1 MVPKA
6 WHYGAGVDLFPFPR
20 RFKMS
25 STMSFVVA
33 LLVEGSPHLDEDC
46 MCIVYYTLAPWR
58 VDKKYGVKKMSPQ
71 NVIFYLLT
79 FIIV

>member
-46 MCIVYYTLAPWR
+46 MCIVYYTLAP
-58 VDKKYGVKKMSPQ
+58 
-71 NVIFYLLT
+71 
-79 FIIV
+79 